1 MKSSKLLLIGSC
13 LIALLAGCNEDKDK
27 DKDKPKPGDKT
38 ETEIDPAIDVKVG
51 QVLPAW
57 QEGYLDIHSINGG
70 RGEAFYYIFPDGTTM
85 LCDAAGAPP
94 TEKYTY
100 SGSSQGIPSKPSVNY
115 NSGAVIVEYIKHFA
129 PSVANGRLDYFM
141 TSHYHGDHIGSWR
154 SEYATFGWTAYN
166 KEGEKVSAVNLSDG
180 GFLLNGVAEVGLSIP
195 FDKVLDRGDWSSRPS
210 EDFYDDV
217 GQKRYKLYTN
227 YLDYAARKQ
236 GTVRETLKI
245 GHTDQIVLKH
255 DPAKYSTFSV
265 RTIASGGDIWTG
277 TGTDVNTGYVPST
290 EECKANHTAWAINEN
305 IFSNVF
311 LLKYG
316 NFDFFSG
323 GDIQYTGRSNY
334 AWKDIEKPISQVVK
348 KVEGMKASHHSTS
361 NTNSADLLNKLK
373 PDFYI
378 AGVWRDVQP
387 NPETLQRVYAANASV
402 RVFTTNLAESNIQ
415 TLKDKGVNPSN
426 FAATGG
432 HVVIRV
438 LPEGKKYYIYVLNDN
453 NQEYKVKA
461 KFGPYTAFL

>member
-1 MKSSKLLLIGSC
+1 MNYKLLLIGSC

-38 ETEIDPAIDVKVG
+38 ETTVDPAIDVKVG

-94 TEKYTY
+94 MEKYTY
-100 SGSSQGIPSKPSVNY
+100 DGSSQGVPSKPSVNV
-115 NSGAVIVEYIKHFA
+115 NSGAVIVDYIKHFA

-141 TSHYHGDHIGSWR
+141 TSHYHGDHIGAWR
-154 SEYATFGWTAYN
+154 ADYAKFGWTPYN
-166 KEGEKVSAVNLSDG
+166 KEGEKVSAVNLDDG
-180 GFLLNGVAEVGLSIP
+180 GFLLNGIAEVGLSIP
-195 FDKVLDRGDWSSRPS
+195 IDKVLDRGDWSSRPS
-210 EDFYDDV
+210 ADYYDSG
-217 GQKRYKLYTN
+217 GQARYKLYVN

-255 DPAKYSTFSV
+255 DPSRYSTFSV

-277 TGTDVNTGYVPST
+277 SGTDVNTSYVPST
-290 EECKANHTAWAINEN
+290 DECKANHATWSISEN

-311 LLKYG
+311 MVKYG

-323 GDIQYTGRSNY
+323 GDIQYTGKSTY
-334 AWKDIEKPISQVVK
+334 GWKDIEEPISKVVK
-348 KVEGMKASHHSTS
+348 KVEGMKACHHSTS
-361 NTNSADLLNKLK
+361 NTNSANLLNKLK

-387 NPETLQRVYAANASV
+387 NPETLKRVYDANTSV
-402 RVFTTNLAESNIQ
+402 RILTTNLVDSNIA
-415 TLKDKGVNPSN
+415 TLKEKGINPDN
-426 FAATGG
+426 FVSKGG

-438 LPEGKKYYIYVLNDN
+438 IPEGTKYYIYILNDDN
-453 NQEYKVKA
+453 LDFKVKA
-461 KFGPYTAFL
+461 KYGPFTSFL

>member
-154 SEYATFGWTAYN
+154 SEYATLGWTAYN

-210 EDFYDDV
+210 EDFYDDG

>member
-1 MKSSKLLLIGSC
+1 MKFKYLALCSC
-13 LIALLAGCNEDKDK
+13 LIALLVGCNEDKNK
-27 DKDKPKPGDKT
+27 NNDKPDDQKE
-38 ETEIDPAIDVKVG
+38 ETLDPAIDVTVG

-94 TEKYTY
+94 AEKHNY
-100 SGSSQGIPSKPSVNY
+100 GNDSQGVPSKPNASI
-115 NSGAVIVEYIKHFA
+115 NSGSVIVNYIKHFA
-129 PSVANGRLDYFM
+129 PAVSNGRLDYFM
-141 TSHYHGDHIGSWR
+141 ASHYHGDHIGSWR
-154 SEYATFGWTAYN
+154 SEYNSYGWTPYD
-166 KEGEKVSAVNLSDG
+166 KDGQPVSSINLNNG
-180 GFLLNGVAEVGLSIP
+180 GFLLNGIAEVGLSIP
-195 FDKVLDRGDWSSRPS
+195 IDKVLDRGDWSSRPS
-210 EDFYDDV
+210 ADYYDDG
-217 GQKRYKLYTN
+217 GQKRYQLYVN
-227 YLDYAARKQ
+227 YLDYAARNQ

-245 GHTDQIVLKH
+245 GHIDQIVLKH
-255 DPAKYSTFSV
+255 DPSKYSTFSV

-277 TGTDVNTGYVPST
+277 NGTDVNTSYVPST
-290 EECKANHTAWAINEN
+290 AECRTNHVAWAINEN

-311 LLKYG
+311 MLKYG

-323 GDIQYTGRSNY
+323 GDIQYSGRSSQ
-334 AWKDIEKPISQVVK
+334 AWKDIEKPISQVVR

-361 NTNSADLLNKLK
+361 NTNGSELLGKLK

-387 NPETLQRVYAANASV
+387 NPETLQRVYDANASV
-402 RVFTTNLAESNIQ
+402 RIFTTNLAESNIA
-415 TLKDKGVNPSN
+415 TLKAKGINPDN
-426 FAATGG
+426 FSCTGG

-453 NQEYKVKA
+453 NMDYKVKS
-461 KFGPYTAFL
+461 KLGPYTAFL

>member
-1 MKSSKLLLIGSC
+1 MKIKYLLICSC
-13 LIALLAGCNEDKDK
+13 LIALLAGCNEDKNNGK
-27 DKDKPKPGDKT
+27 DDPNGKKE
-38 ETEIDPAIDVKVG
+38 ETVDPAIDVTVG

-94 TEKYTY
+94 AEKHNY
-100 SGSSQGIPSKPSVNY
+100 GSDAQGVPSKPNASVN
-115 NSGAVIVEYIKHFA
+115 SGSVIVNYIKHFA
-129 PSVANGRLDYFM
+129 PAVSGGRLDYFM

-154 SEYATFGWTAYN
+154 SNYAEFGWTPYN
-166 KEGEKVSAVNLSDG
+166 KDGQPVSTVNLNNG
-180 GFLLNGVAEVGLSIP
+180 GFYLNGIAEVGLSIP
-195 FDKVLDRGDWSSRPS
+195 IDKVLDRGDWSSRPS
-210 EDFYDDV
+210 ADYYDDG
-217 GQKRYKLYTN
+217 GQKRYQLYVN
-227 YLDYAARKQ
+227 YLDYAARNQ

-245 GHTDQIVLKH
+245 GHDDQIVM
-255 DPAKYSTFSV
+255 KYTTFSI

-277 TGTDVNTGYVPST
+277 SGTEVNTSYVPST
-290 EECKANHTAWAINEN
+290 AECRTNHAAWAINEN

-323 GDIQYTGRSNY
+323 GDIQYSGKSAY
-334 AWKDIEKPISQVVK
+334 AWKDIEKPISQVVR

-361 NTNSADLLNKLK
+361 NTNSAELLGNLK

-378 AGVWRDVQP
+378 AGVWREVQP
-387 NPETLQRVYAANASV
+387 NPETLQRVYNANASV
-402 RVFTTNLAESNIQ
+402 RIFTTNLAESNIA
-415 TLKDKGVNPSN
+415 TLKGKGIDPAN
-426 FAATGG
+426 FSCTGG

-453 NQEYKVKA
+453 NMDYKVKA
-461 KFGPYTAFL
+461 KYGPYTAYL